1 MNRTMNIS
9 IELLEEAIQNK
20 DRKEALAFCLKVKG
34 MFGSS
39 TLIKRNYSEL
49 QKLLRMSYNK
59 TKRCIENALKF
70 GYMREEGNL
79 YIANRF
85 SIGLCV
91 KLSIKE
97 VEKPNAV
104 LYIVRELEKA
114 MMLVHIG
121 RINYVTHS
129 KISASNP
136 KSVVEFKK
144 GKARL
149 KKCGVNCNDNVTGR
163 VSYIRLAEIAYI
175 PRKRA
180 IMLIRE
186 LVNSGVLSKEYFYE
200 EQDVLFP
207 KNGNSD
213 DIYLDSVSTKN
224 KRGYLIRMMVNGKI
238 SLFIQLSN
246 IFKLNYKL
254 IKYIK

>member
-1 MNRTMNIS
+1 MNVA
-9 IELLEEAIQNK
+9 IEILEGAIKSK
-20 DRKEALAFCLKVKG
+20 DKKEALAFCLKVKA

-49 QKLLRMSYNK
+49 QKTLRMSYNK
-59 TKRCIENALKF
+59 TKRCIENALKY

-79 YIANRF
+79 YIANKL
-85 SIGLCV
+85 SKGLCV
-91 KLSIKE
+91 KINVKE
-97 VEKPNAV
+97 AKEPNAV

-114 MMLVHIG
+114 MMLVHIS
-121 RINYVTHS
+121 RVNYVAHS
-129 KISASNP
+129 KNSASNP
-136 KSVVEFKK
+136 KSVEEFKK
-144 GKARL
+144 ANRRL

-224 KRGYLIRMMVNGKI
+224 KRGYLIRMCLNGKI

-246 IFKLNYKL
+246 IFTLNYKL